1 MIEYK
6 PLPGY
11 AGIIVS
17 LMEEK
22 GETQEKLAGAIG
34 VNRDRVNNWL
44 NGRSKLDYE
53 NLIRI
58 AQHYGKS
65 TDYILGLS
73 TVEVDDKDLKT
84 VEAVTGLPEDV
95 IQILS
100 YCHHVQPH
108 LLSPLRYLLRS
119 PAWIKAFNEVAQA
132 VSSLRVYKIQGKPK
146 NNIEAFT
153 AMQDLI
159 SQSGLD
165 AKNFDENTVPRIPQ
179 GTMLLSAAD
188 ASEYYKNKA
197 VNILSEALDD
207 YISRASESS
216 FNRNS
221 G

>member
-1 MIEYK
+1 MTEYK
-6 PLPGY
+6 PLPEY
-11 AGIIVS
+11 ANIIVA

-22 GETQEKLAGAIG
+22 GETQEKLAAAIG

-58 AQHYGKS
+58 AKHYGRS

-73 TVEVDDKDLKT
+73 TVEIDDKDMKT
-84 VEAVTGLPEDV
+84 VEAVTGLPGDV

-100 YCHHVQPH
+100 YCNNVQPH
-108 LLSPLRYLLRS
+108 LLSPLKYLLRS
-119 PAWIKAFNEVAQA
+119 SAWIPAFNEVAQA
-132 VSSLRVYKIQGKPK
+132 VSSLRVYKIQGKPQ

-159 SQSGLD
+159 SQAGLD
-165 AKNFDENTVPRIPQ
+165 AKDFDNSTVPQIPQ

-197 VNILSEALDD
+197 VSILSDVLDD
-207 YISRASESS
+207 YISKASEPAFYRKES
-216 FNRNS
+216 
-221 G
+221 